1 MLRHRATHGLTFDFN
16 YTFSK
21 SIDMGSNAERIS
33 LFQNYGYASQI
44 INAFNPGQNRGV
56 SDFDMTHQIN
66 ANWVYELPFGRG
78 QRWGSS
84 SNGFV
89 NAVLGGWSFSGLYR
103 WSSGLPF
110 SVSNGF
116 QFPTNWELTGQANL
130 VGPKPATGV
139 GTNCSSGTCNPNVFV
154 GATGGTGS
162 AVNSFDYPFPGESG
176 ARNNFRGPGYF
187 DIDAGLR
194 KSWSLTERAKLAF
207 GFDVF
212 NLTNS
217 VRFDVGSII
226 YNGNAAIDSGSAF
239 GNYQSVLTGSRRI
252 EISLRILF

>member
-1 MLRHRATHGLTFDFN
+1 
-16 YTFSK
+16 
-21 SIDMGSNAERIS
+21 
-33 LFQNYGYASQI
+33 
-44 INAFNPGQNRGV
+44 
-56 SDFDMTHQIN
+56 MTHQIN

-89 NAVLGGWSFSGLYR
+89 NAFLGGWSFSGLYR

-110 SVSNGF
+110 SISNGF